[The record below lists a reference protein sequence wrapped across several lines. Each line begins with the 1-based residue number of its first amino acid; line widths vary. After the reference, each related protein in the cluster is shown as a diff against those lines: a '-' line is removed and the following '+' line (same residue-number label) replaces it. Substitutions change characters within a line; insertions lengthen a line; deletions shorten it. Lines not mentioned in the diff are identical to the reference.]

1 MKLFSLLAF
10 LISLPAFASKP
21 VIALHDLTFATGTG
35 IEDIQ
40 FLFGGDEEQISGII
54 DKDAVRKQIQG
65 NMLGVY
71 RCYAANF
78 PDAKKVGKITVKME
92 LKGAKDPTSTVQRSP
107 REVRVIASD
116 FDSKEFGNCVA
127 EHWSRIPMPLATEGT
142 VSEVVMPILARL
154 RATES
159 VSP

>member
-1 MKLFSLLAF
+1 MNYASLLF
-10 LISLPAFASKP
+10 FVISLPAFASKP
-21 VIALHDLTFATGTG
+21 VIAQHDLTFATGTG

-54 DKDAVRKQIQG
+54 DKEAVRKQIQS

-78 PDAKKVGKITVKME
+78 PGSKKVGKITVKME
-92 LKGAKDPTSTVQRSP
+92 LKGAKNPTTTAQRSP

-116 FDSKEFGNCVA
+116 FDSKDFSNCVA
-127 EHWSRIPMPLATEGT
+127 EHWSKILMPLSTEGT

-159 VSP
+159 VGP